1 MLRECFFFAKFAKRL
16 RPTAG
21 NLQHITTKMIQDI
34 LIIRFR
40 RVGDSVLSMALCHS
54 LKLSFPHARIHFVIN
69 KAIAPLFQSHPDVD
83 RLVPF
88 NERECHGLLY
98 VKKVRALMRQTRFD
112 VVIDMRSTPKTLLF
126 ALFSLST
133 PYRIGRMKWYNKRIH
148 NYRLQTPAGM
158 DRVQSNLHLMEPLK
172 AEGKLIHDEHFPLYI
187 TEKEKTDYANYM
199 TAQGVDLAKPVVL
212 VAVATRIEHK
222 AWPKDRM
229 RDILRQMLDNYDVQ
243 LVFNYGND
251 DEKAVANN
259 YYDLLEHDP
268 RIFINIEAKGLR
280 ELCALC
286 ACSSFFFGNEG
297 GPRHISQAF
306 EIPSFAIYPPGID
319 KDFWL
324 PGQSERY
331 QGISPD
337 DSLPADKQ
345 TEMSYKERMELITVE
360 DVWTGLS
367 PMLDQ
372 YVGRPDF

>member
-1 MLRECFFFAKFAKRL
+1 
-16 RPTAG
+16 
-21 NLQHITTKMIQDI
+21 MIQDI
-34 LIIRFR
+34 LVIRFR

-54 LKLSFPHARIHFVIN
+54 LKLSFPNARIHFVIN
-69 KAIAPLFQSHPDVD
+69 KAIAPLFQGHPDVD

-88 NERECHGLLY
+88 NERECRGLLY
-98 VKKVRALMRQTRFD
+98 VKKVRELVRQTRFD
-112 VVIDMRSTPKTLLF
+112 AIIDMRSTPKTLLF

-133 PYRIGRMKWYNKRIH
+133 PYRIGRLKWYNRRIH
-148 NYRLQTPAGM
+148 NYRLETQPGTN
-158 DRVQSNLHLMEPLK
+158 RVQSNLHLMEPLK
-172 AEGKLIHDEHFPLYI
+172 AEGRLIRDEHFPLYI
-187 TEKEKTDYANYM
+187 TEKEKRGYRKYM
-199 TAQGVDLAKPVVL
+199 ETQGIDLSRPVVV

-229 RDILRQMLDNYDVQ
+229 LDILRRMLDGYDVQ
-243 LVFNYGND
+243 LVFNYGNE
-251 DEKAVANN
+251 DEKAVAHS
-259 YYDLLEHDP
+259 YYELLEQNP
-268 RIFINIEAKGLR
+268 RIFIGIEAKGLR

-345 TEMSYKERMELITVE
+345 AGMSYRERMELITAE

>member
-1 MLRECFFFAKFAKRL
+1 
-16 RPTAG
+16 
-21 NLQHITTKMIQDI
+21 MIQDI
-34 LIIRFR
+34 LVIRFR

-54 LKLSFPHARIHFVIN
+54 LKLSFPHAKIHFVIN
-69 KAIAPLFQSHPDVD
+69 KAIAPLFQGHPDVD
-83 RLVPF
+83 RLVTF
-88 NERECHGLLY
+88 NERECHGLTY
-98 VKKVRALMRQTRFD
+98 VKKVKEVMKHTHFD
-112 VVIDMRSTPKTLLF
+112 VIIDMRSTPKTLLF

-133 PYRIGRMKWYNKRIH
+133 NYRIGRKKWYNKKIH
-148 NYRLQTPAGM
+148 NYRMETPEDM
-158 DRVQSNLHLMEPLK
+158 DRVQSNLNLMEPLK
-172 AEGKLIHDEHFPLYI
+172 KEGKLIRNENFHLYI
-187 TEKEKTDYANYM
+187 SEKEKADYKAYM
-199 TAQGVDLAKPVVL
+199 TAQGINPNKPIVLA
-212 VAVATRIEHK
+212 AVATRIEHK
-222 AWPKDRM
+222 AWPKGRM
-229 RDILRQMLDNYDVQ
+229 TEVLRRILDNYDVQ
-243 LVFNYGND
+243 LIFNYGND
-251 DEKAVANN
+251 VEKNIAC
-259 YYDLLEHDP
+259 YYYNALDKSP

-280 ELCALC
+280 ELCALSTL
-286 ACSSFFFGNEG
+286 SSFFFGNEG

-337 DSLPADKQ
+337 DRLPVSKQ